1 MTSVHVD
8 QTRNTKNVAKTKNRL
23 MCHDKEFEDLFTY
36 TCTGWV
42 AAVNKYKISLNKTN

>member
-1 MTSVHVD
+1 MHVD

-36 TCTGWV
+36 THARV
-42 AAVNKYKISLNKTN
+42 AAVNKCNISLNKIN